1 ITVQT
6 VNAGAAL
13 QVTAGA
19 NASGK
24 LTFRY
29 QVDDGR
35 EGGKDEA
42 TVTLTVAPP
51 GQNSPP
57 KQKRVQTVL
66 LEVGATATFDALMG
80 WFDPEGDD
88 VYLQHA
94 GSGVGDRITFRNNG
108 VIQFT
113 EATGELGIHEVKV
126 TASDGAASADGVFRV
141 VVRPKGSLAPVA
153 NADRYATLTDDR
165 ITISPLA
172 NDLSSSGKELR
183 LAKLDQTP
191 GAKITPDFSAGTFS
205 FEAPTAGTYY
215 VQYLVT
221 DGPNATSGIVR
232 VDVRADASS
241 ELAPLATRDIALL
254 RPSQQALVD
263 VLAND
268 TDPAGGI
275 LVLQSVTVPAGSQV
289 SAEVLEHHILRI
301 RDNGLKSPVT
311 ISYRVSNGARWADG
325 VVRVIPV
332 TTSEEDVP
340 PVTAQDRAVVRAG
353 DIVTV
358 DVTANDFHPA
368 GDTLELLPGL
378 KEAPDLADGV
388 AFVSEGT
395 VRFRA
400 GAEEKMVALVYEVS
414 DSQNNVTAGYLRIQ
428 IIAAD
433 GSANAAPLPESV
445 IARSIAGTSVRVPI
459 PLDGIDPDG
468 DSVELIGTSS
478 APKKGRVSV
487 GDTWLVYE
495 AYPGTTG
502 RDSFDYVVRDRRG
515 AVATGTV
522 VVGIAAPSSQNQAPY
537 TVRDTVGV
545 RPGRSV
551 SVPVLANDTD
561 PDGDTIGL
569 AKRLT
574 TPNGVSAEVV
584 VSRILVHA
592 PPTEGDYSI
601 TYTAV
606 DEFGASSLGTLIV
619 KVSATSV
626 LQVPIA
632 RDDRVQPA
640 QLGGEKTVTV
650 PVLANDEDPDGVADE
665 LVVSTDEANAV
676 VRPDGA
682 LEVTLTPERQL
693 ILYTVTD
700 LDGQTAKAAVFV
712 PGTESLLPTLKNR
725 APIEVVSGKEVRLVL
740 SDLIVV
746 RHKRTPRVADA
757 DSVRAGHANGTSM
770 VIDGGTLTYTSDPD
784 YVGPDAVSVQVT
796 DGEGPDD
803 PKGNTA
809 YVSIPVTVLPSGNE
823 PPLFLNTSVVVAPGE
838 GAVDLNLNKLASDP
852 NPEDAGKLTFKTRS
866 VPPTLQ
872 TRIEDGHLFV
882 SADSNAAPGTTLELT
897 LEVSDQTTTTTGT
910 VTVLVSTSQRE
921 LPVAVDDVIDRAEQG
936 RTVSVDV
943 LRNDHNPF
951 PDTALVIV
959 SATVLAGDGTA
970 TVNGSSVNVT
980 PAENFVGTMQVSYR
994 IQDATRTPE
1003 REAEATISVT
1013 VQGAPDQPSKPIVVT
1028 VGDRKVVLQWTPPG
1042 NNGRPITG
1050 YTVTSKVG
1058 GFSQKCSSTTCTLTG
1073 LTNDTEYTF
1082 RVVATNDVGDS
1093 EPSAPSAVARPD
1105 TRPDT
1110 PAPPK
1115 LEFGDGSLTV
1125 TWKTPRS
1132 SGSPVTSF
1140 NLEISPAPDS
1150 GAIQLTGITGNRY
1163 VWRGLRNGTSYQ
1175 VKVQAV
1181 NRAPEP
1187 SEWSPY
1193 SLAEV
1198 PAGPPNPPGQPTT
1211 NPATPVGDQAQ
1222 ITVSWPGVT
1231 GAAANG
1237 SPVTGYTLDVLQ
1249 GGSQVRS
1256 IEVTGTRKNVTVDP
1270 STSDYSF
1277 RVTATNKAGTS
1288 PA

>member
-1 ITVQT
+1 
-6 VNAGAAL
+6 
-13 QVTAGA
+13 
-19 NASGK
+19 
-24 LTFRY
+24 
-29 QVDDGR
+29 
-35 EGGKDEA
+35 
-42 TVTLTVAPP
+42 
-51 GQNSPP
+51 
-57 KQKRVQTVL
+57 
-66 LEVGATATFDALMG
+66 M
-80 WFDPEGDD
+80 
-88 VYLQHA
+88 
-94 GSGVGDRITFRNNG
+94 
-108 VIQFT
+108 
-113 EATGELGIHEVKV
+113 
-126 TASDGAASADGVFRV
+126 
-141 VVRPKGSLAPVA
+141 
-153 NADRYATLTDDR
+153 
-165 ITISPLA
+165 
-172 NDLSSSGKELR
+172 
-183 LAKLDQTP
+183 
-191 GAKITPDFSAGTFS
+191 
-205 FEAPTAGTYY
+205 
-215 VQYLVT
+215 
-221 DGPNATSGIVR
+221 
-232 VDVRADASS
+232 
-241 ELAPLATRDIALL
+241 
-254 RPSQQALVD
+254 
-263 VLAND
+263 
-268 TDPAGGI
+268 
-275 LVLQSVTVPAGSQV
+275 
-289 SAEVLEHHILRI
+289 
-301 RDNGLKSPVT
+301 
-311 ISYRVSNGARWADG
+311 
-325 VVRVIPV
+325 
-332 TTSEEDVP
+332 
-340 PVTAQDRAVVRAG
+340 
-353 DIVTV
+353 
-358 DVTANDFHPA
+358 
-368 GDTLELLPGL
+368 
-378 KEAPDLADGV
+378 
-388 AFVSEGT
+388 
-395 VRFRA
+395 RFRA

-784 YVGPDAVSVQVT
+784 YFGPDAVSVQVT

-897 LEVSDQTTTTTGT
+897 VEVSDQTATTTGT

-959 SATVLAGDGTA
+959 GATVLAGDGTA

-1249 GGSQVRS
+1249 GGSRVRS
-1256 IEVTGTRKNVTVDP
+1256 IEVTGTRQNVTVDP

-1288 PA
+1288 PASATSAPRRAAVPPDAPQNVEADPGDRRLTLTFTAGNLNGSRASEVTYHYRINQTGAQGTIRSGGTLSGLTNGTGYTVDVWATSSVAGVQPGPSATSNRAVPFGKPIITLTGIDRLDNAVRFRWHVDSNGAALTAESPAVDSSGNGSRTVSGVAAGGTATLNVSYTNKGGTSTAQWQGQANDPPPPPPPSPTVTVYNDGYAGVCTSGSAGPCYYVGVETRNFSGNVTCTLDGAYPTGYGPNERKRIGGSRMPWRGLYITFTVTCGGVSRTGRMPAP